1 MIFILAIFTVVPLVL
16 TVLNYCEYID
26 YHTRIAFHHYLSPT
40 LQNSKKTD
48 TMQPT
53 ILQIMAFI
61 IIIGIIVQGIFGIAI
76 SIIISAI
83 IGIVYGIIK
92 KNRPYILWSSIALAI
107 DVICI
112 IAFILL
118 LMNSNM

>member
-1 MIFILAIFTVVPLVL
+1 M
-16 TVLNYCEYID
+16 
-26 YHTRIAFHHYLSPT
+26 
-40 LQNSKKTD
+40 K
-48 TMQPT
+48 PT

-92 KNRPYILWSSIALAI
+92 KNRPFILWSSIALAI

-112 IAFILL
+112 VAFILL

>member
-1 MIFILAIFTVVPLVL
+1 M
-16 TVLNYCEYID
+16 
-26 YHTRIAFHHYLSPT
+26 
-40 LQNSKKTD
+40 K
-48 TMQPT
+48 PT

-61 IIIGIIVQGIFGIAI
+61 IIIGIITQGIFGIAI
-76 SIIISAI
+76 SIFISAI

-92 KNRPYILWSSIALAI
+92 ENRPFILWSSIAFTI